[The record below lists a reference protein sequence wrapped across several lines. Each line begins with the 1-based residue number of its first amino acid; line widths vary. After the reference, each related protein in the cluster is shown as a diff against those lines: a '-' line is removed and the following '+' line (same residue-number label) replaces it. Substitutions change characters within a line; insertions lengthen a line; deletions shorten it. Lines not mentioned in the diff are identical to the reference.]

1 MLSIIYILIL
11 FTIEL
16 AVMVNTTIVKYKGGK
31 SWKKIIVIF
40 DVVLTNSNTYD

>member
-11 FTIEL
+11 FTMEL

-31 SWKKIIVIF
+31 SWGEIIVIF
-40 DVVLTNSNTYD
+40 DVVLNSNTYD